1 MQMHKIRV
9 IAAREY
15 SAAVRTK
22 AFIISLL
29 VMPILMGG
37 SILVQALF
45 RDVRDIR
52 DKRFVL
58 IDRANRPDIVKLLTA
73 PIDKYN
79 ESGVFDSTKTRQ
91 VQPRFVVERREAKP
105 SIRDERDQERLDLS
119 EK

>member
-37 SILVQALF
+37 SILVQAAQLEQHVGRAGGGH
-45 RDVRDIR
+45 RD
-52 DKRFVL
+52 
-58 IDRANRPDIVKLLTA
+58 A
-73 PIDKYN
+73 
-79 ESGVFDSTKTRQ
+79 
-91 VQPRFVVERREAKP
+91 
-105 SIRDERDQERLDLS
+105 
-119 EK
+119 